1 MGFFSSFFSSD
12 EEDLGPPPKE
22 VRAPRDLNRGDM
34 FELQDNMGAT
44 WKNLKVPDTDNH
56 EIVKKGETFGA
67 ICDPEV
73 VIINIKAQ
81 QDAEEGHEFKAG
93 GYPFQWIVEKAP
105 QEIKNNQF
113 YDIPLKSIDFKNM
126 CVYEK
131 KTDSVTIGK
140 GITGVDEHITQ
151 ICANMSSQ
159 IYTAGRKKH
168 FKTLTSDGEHEAKI
182 EVFDDHGQYN
192 ASIPAFAV
200 GIINQ
205 TMIIAWRGTNAK
217 GSGTNTALDFI
228 SDFAIGPTMSHLLG
242 SASAGIRMH
251 NAMHSFA
258 SLELEVHGDTIIS
271 LIGEN
276 KITEIVFTGH
286 SLGGGIA
293 QCAHL
298 ILQAQMDGLND
309 SSSAQ
314 KWTQLGYITL
324 RTIVFSAPQSI
335 LGKGLVLSKGKRV
348 HNKESEDLL
357 EKIGGTTMNFV
368 YGSDIVPRG
377 YSHLH
382 YIGEVLDKV
391 AEESPET
398 VGSIAPPLIRM
409 FSSFGFVRESLQDI
423 IGGASKDVSGVF
435 KDFRHH
441 GKLVYYQ
448 DTTAMSGGK
457 PKVLTHDEFDKITYA
472 SLCVSNT
479 KTGIDRLENIANDHS
494 YPRDSFVSYEATPV
508 VDEKEAMKIEYESL
522 RKRKRRE

>member
-1 MGFFSSFFSSD
+1 MGLYDYFFGV
-12 EEDLGPPPKE
+12 EEDQGPPPKE
-22 VRAPRDLNRGDM
+22 VRAPRDLNRGEM

-44 WKNLKVPDTDNH
+44 WKNLKVPDTDSH
-56 EIVKKGETFGA
+56 EIVKKGEIFGA

-81 QDAEEGHEFKAG
+81 QDAKEGYEFKAG
-93 GYPFQWIVEKAP
+93 KYPFQWIVEKAP
-105 QEIKNNQF
+105 QEIKKDKF
-113 YDIPLKSIDFKNM
+113 YDIPLKSIDFKRM
-126 CVYEK
+126 CVFEK

-151 ICANMSSQ
+151 ICANISSQ
-159 IYTAGRKKH
+159 IYTADRKKH

-242 SASAGIRMH
+242 RASSGIRMH

-298 ILQAQMDGLND
+298 ILQVRIIYEIGKKIHIYFGLTIFIYLYHRFVCIFYTKYKLKGTNGRSQRLIECTKVD
-309 SSSAQ
+309 AARKYHTSYYRF
-314 KWTQLGYITL
+314 LGPT
-324 RTIVFSAPQSI
+324 
-335 LGKGLVLSKGKRV
+335 V
-348 HNKESEDLL
+348 H
-357 EKIGGTTMNFV
+357 
-368 YGSDIVPRG
+368 
-377 YSHLH
+377 
-382 YIGEVLDKV
+382 
-391 AEESPET
+391 
-398 VGSIAPPLIRM
+398 
-409 FSSFGFVRESLQDI
+409 
-423 IGGASKDVSGVF
+423 SG
-435 KDFRHH
+435 
-441 GKLVYYQ
+441 
-448 DTTAMSGGK
+448 
-457 PKVLTHDEFDKITYA
+457 
-472 SLCVSNT
+472 
-479 KTGIDRLENIANDHS
+479 
-494 YPRDSFVSYEATPV
+494 
-508 VDEKEAMKIEYESL
+508 
-522 RKRKRRE
+522 

>member
-298 ILQAQMDGLND
+298 ILQVRIIYEIGKKYTSTLVLQHLFICIVVSFVYSIRNINYKAQMDGLND

-314 KWTQLGYITL
+314 KWTQLGNIAL

-357 EKIGGTTMNFV
+357 EKV
-368 YGSDIVPRG
+368 KSV
-377 YSHLH
+377 
-382 YIGEVLDKV
+382 E
-391 AEESPET
+391 
-398 VGSIAPPLIRM
+398 
-409 FSSFGFVRESLQDI
+409 
-423 IGGASKDVSGVF
+423 
-435 KDFRHH
+435 
-441 GKLVYYQ
+441 
-448 DTTAMSGGK
+448 
-457 PKVLTHDEFDKITYA
+457 
-472 SLCVSNT
+472 
-479 KTGIDRLENIANDHS
+479 
-494 YPRDSFVSYEATPV
+494 
-508 VDEKEAMKIEYESL
+508 
-522 RKRKRRE
+522 